1 MSKRDEY
8 VEKLK
13 HKLDEWNED
22 IDKLEEKSEHLKA
35 DAKVAYDKELNMLKQ
50 QRENVRSKAQE
61 LIHSSEEAWDELKVG
76 VEEAW
81 KKFTDAIEKAHSKF

>member
-22 IDKLEEKSEHLKA
+22 IDKLEEKSEHLK
-35 DAKVAYDKELNMLKQ
+35 DDVKQAYDKEIGVLKQ
-50 QRENVRSKAQE
+50 QRDSIKVKANE
-61 LIHSSEEAWDELKVG
+61 LIHASEEAWEELRTG
-76 VEEAW
+76 VEQAW
-81 KKFTDAIEKAHSKF
+81 KKLTEAIDKAHSKF

>member
-13 HKLDEWNED
+13 HKLDEWNDD
-22 IDKLEEKSEHLKA
+22 IDKLEEKSEHLKGNV
-35 DAKVAYDKELNMLKQ
+35 KVTYEKELGVLKQ
-50 QRENVRSKAQE
+50 QRDTIKVKANE